1 MSVSLA
7 GMSFK
12 DFVTD
17 FQEISYKWYKVFR
30 SDSCYDKDATT
41 ALKLN
46 VFSETANQ
54 EVQLVWEPYWN
65 DDPSAKSVPTGE
77 WVTET
82 IKKNSG
88 SESVRKSDPEFTT
101 SGWWA
106 SKNIGQCN
114 YNLCQLDYLGSLSAW
129 LTFLEGNQAT
139 LLSDAIITYVALEV
153 GTYNEAV
160 TSYTNDLSISS
171 GIGDGL
177 YSWTYQFVAQ

>member
-1 MSVSLA
+1 ML
-7 GMSFK
+7 FK

-30 SDSCYDKDATT
+30 NDSCYDKDATT

-46 VFSETANQ
+46 VFSETASEQ
-54 EVQLVWEPYWN
+54 FQLIWEPYWN
-65 DDPSAKSVPTGE
+65 DGPDPVPTGQ

-82 IKKNSG
+82 IDKNSG
-88 SESVRKSDPEFTT
+88 SNTVQLSGP
-101 SGWWA
+101 GWWV
-106 SKNIGQCN
+106 SRNIGQCN

-139 LLSDAIITYVALEV
+139 IVSDAIITYVALEV